1 MINRTFRN
9 FKYVQLCVLVATVF
23 MPVALRAEDKLPD
36 SLPPVVLTHVPV
48 ALKEVGTG
56 TYRKLGFSVYHASL
70 WAPNG
75 VWDAGKPY
83 ALKLQYTR
91 GLSQE
96 TLADATIDNI
106 RDEQVA
112 DEETMARWAAG
123 IKRTMP
129 AVEDGDVMI
138 GIAVPGGEST
148 LFYNG
153 KQIAK
158 TQDQVLSKAFFD
170 IWLGKG
176 ADEDLRAALLGQND

>member
-1 MINRTFRN
+1 MINKTFRK
-9 FKYVQLCVLVATVF
+9 FKYVQLCVLAVTIF
-23 MPVALRAEDKLPD
+23 LPLTLRAEDRSHD
-36 SLPPVVLTHVPV
+36 SLPPVVLAHVSV
-48 ALKEVGTG
+48 TLKEVGTG

-91 GLSQE
+91 SLSQE

-112 DEETMARWAAG
+112 DEETMARWSAG
-123 IKRTMP
+123 IKKTMP

-138 GIAVPGGEST
+138 GVAVPGGESA

-170 IWLGKG
+170 IWLGNG
-176 ADEDLRAALLGQND
+176 ADEDLRTALLGRSE

>member
-1 MINRTFRN
+1 MKRLQVYLF
-9 FKYVQLCVLVATVF
+9 A
-23 MPVALRAEDKLPD
+23 VALLLPLALHAED
-36 SLPPVVLTHVPV
+36 LPPDTLPPAVLAHAPV

-56 TYRKLGFSVYHASL
+56 TYRKFGFSVYHVSL

-75 VWDAGKPY
+75 GWNADKPY
-83 ALKLQYTR
+83 ALKLHYTR
-91 GLSQE
+91 SLSQD

-112 DEETMARWAAG
+112 DEDTMARWAAG

-129 AVEDGDVMI
+129 AVQDGDIMI
-138 GIAVPGGEST
+138 GVAVPGGESA

-153 KQIAK
+153 NQIAK

-176 ADEDLRAALLGQND
+176 ADEDLRAQLLGQNE